1 MLLNINGMEMLGVG
15 YKIKEKGLTLI
26 EALVST
32 VIVGIGF
39 VAVFQMV
46 NYSVQSIDVSGER
59 TKGNYLVS
67 MVAEDVMGSAI
78 SSIDITDP
86 NDASKTIKQ
95 KFYEYLV
102 KTSSDATGG
111 KGNSWSQMSCSSG
124 SSFQGNNVIKRKID
138 KWEDRFSTKM
148 FKCRGANEKKYLKV
162 YDICA
167 SGCRYENKQVNDK
180 MYIGKMEVL
189 INFGEK
195 KKFLYFPIHNDIQN

>member
-1 MLLNINGMEMLGVG
+1 MLGVG

-39 VAVFQMV
+39 IAVFQMV

-67 MVAEDVMGSAI
+67 MVAEDLMGSAI

-95 KFYEYLV
+95 RFYEYLV
-102 KTSSDATGG
+102 KTSSAGTGG
-111 KGNSWSQMSCSSG
+111 KGNSWSQMSCTDG
-124 SSFQGNNVIKRKID
+124 SSFSGQNVIKRKID
-138 KWEDRFSTKM
+138 KWEDRFSKKM
-148 FKCRGANEKKYLKV
+148 FKCRGTSEKKYLKV

-167 SGCRYENKQVNDK
+167 TNECRFKNPQVNDK
-180 MYIGKMEVL
+180 MYVGKMEVL
-189 INFGEK
+189 LNFGEK
-195 KKFLYFPIHNDIQN
+195 KKFLYFPIHNEVK